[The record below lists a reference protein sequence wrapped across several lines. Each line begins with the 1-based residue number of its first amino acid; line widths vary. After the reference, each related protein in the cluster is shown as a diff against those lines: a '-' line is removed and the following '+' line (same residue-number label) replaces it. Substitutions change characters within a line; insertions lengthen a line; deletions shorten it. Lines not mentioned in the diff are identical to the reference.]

1 LNNCYNQNYEWE
13 LIPKEIASNQ
23 LKQKVGNCYMV
34 SALESIS
41 HIPYLLTY
49 IFGNEFSAKQQKF
62 KVNFKQSNGKSE
74 IYLVLNNFPVDEKK
88 KLKYM
93 EPLEKE
99 AYAIIFEKVWAVI
112 RKGGYENIREGKTYE
127 VLNRVLGTDATY
139 LYNDNMKVFD
149 LDPNDYIK
157 SMEKVGKKNYKSY
170 DKIVKE
176 KEEVKQSDKNNIKK
190 DRANKIKSKESFK
203 LIREAEKN
211 NGAIITASINMKNGG
226 HAYSVLG
233 TYTTKNP
240 LNGKIQ
246 DFVILKNPWRSGK
259 DIKEKINL
267 AAIENQIYGLNE
279 IISINREHYKT
290 GVFYMPREYFEGW
303 FRNICICKP
312 NYKEFFPKVYDALTL
327 YKYISEYY
335 NVDSGKLLF
344 DSTQGNELI
353 KTDIISKKNFKTLQK
368 VIQQINSGNAYV
380 YDKQTLSTIWSDGK
394 NNIESSCHYYFVKE
408 KNSFN
413 VKMKKENEI
422 YENDFK
428 YGEVFSPS
436 ISYHN
441 REDHCYRV
449 IRLAKINTFSQIKP
463 QALKKRDFVPLNIST
478 YSEPKFEFFTFE
490 INTNKNEHAFNI
502 NEQNN
507 DDENKNNYFKNKL
520 NLNYM
525 EKYDYQIK
533 EQEENKFVYIRSDKT
548 INVKD
553 GWSDISKGVN
563 LVSEIYKNGHYHTHF
578 YGNNYSNLFSLKG
591 KRFKCSCYFLK
602 NGKRIKDCGEY
613 FTFNK
618 TVRFYDCV
626 YSIEEKIKFCI
637 GSNYDEYSLVKGKF
651 YTKIKKSKRFH
662 II

>member
-1 LNNCYNQNYEWE
+1 
-13 LIPKEIASNQ
+13 
-23 LKQKVGNCYMV
+23 
-34 SALESIS
+34 
-41 HIPYLLTY
+41 
-49 IFGNEFSAKQQKF
+49 
-62 KVNFKQSNGKSE
+62 
-74 IYLVLNNFPVDEKK
+74 
-88 KLKYM
+88 M

-112 RKGGYENIREGKTYE
+112 RKGGYKKIDGGYTYE

-157 SMEKVGKKNYKSY
+157 SMEKIGEKNDESY
-170 DKIVKE
+170 EKIFE
-176 KEEVKQSDKNNIKK
+176 KIEEVKQSDKNNINNIKLL
-190 DRANKIKSKESFK
+190 DNKINSKDSFK
-203 LIREAEKN
+203 KIREAEKN
-211 NGAIITASINMKNGG
+211 KGAIITASINMGKGG

-233 TYTTKNP
+233 TYTIENP

-246 DFVILKNPWRSGK
+246 DFVILKNPWRSGN

-303 FRNICICKP
+303 FRNICICEP
-312 NYKEFFPKVYDALTL
+312 NYKEFFPKVYEALTL
-327 YKYISEYY
+327 YKFISEYY

-353 KTDIISKKNFKTLQK
+353 KTDIISKKDFKTLQK
-368 VIQQINSGNAYV
+368 VIQQINSDKAYV

-394 NNIESSCHYYFVKE
+394 NNIESSCNYYFVKE

-422 YENDFK
+422 SENDFK
-428 YGEVFSPS
+428 NGEVFSSS

-449 IRLAKINTFSQIKP
+449 IRLNKINSFSKKKH
-463 QALKKRDFVPLNIST
+463 QAYNKEDLVSLDFNAIANLNTKSGALIELYELEKNTKEIELGISDE
-478 YSEPKFEFFTFE
+478 Y
-490 INTNKNEHAFNI
+490 
-502 NEQNN
+502 N
-507 DDENKNNYFKNKL
+507 DDENNENYYKNKL
-520 NLNYM
+520 NLDLKYM

-533 EQEENKFVYIRSDKT
+533 EQEENKFVYKGRDKT
-548 INVKD
+548 TSIND
-553 GWSDISKGVN
+553 GWIDISKGVN
-563 LVSEIYKNGHYHTHF
+563 LVSEIYNNDHYHTHF
-578 YGNNYSNLFSLKG
+578 YGQYYSDLFSLIG
-591 KRFKCSCYFLK
+591 KRFKCSCYLIK
-602 NGKRIKDCGEY
+602 NGKRIKNCGVY
-613 FTFNK
+613 FTFKK
-618 TVRFYDCV
+618 TVRFHDFAYT
-626 YSIEEKIKFCI
+626 IEGKRKFCND
-637 GSNYDEYSLVKGKF
+637 SNFDEYSLVKGKF
-651 YTKIKKSKRFH
+651 YTKIRKSKRFH